1 MNAEEFD
8 RNIKGLFSEP
18 PGHGDEGKHERV
30 LEEVC
35 RMYQVQTKRAK
46 YLTWGYLAAIT
57 VAILLCFLKF
67 AETDNV
73 KTMLGM
79 VLIILILHE
88 GTVLMKLWWWVYS
101 SRNATLETL
110 KAVQIQLDRM
120 ESAMKARGQE
130 GDANRRPRDRI
141 ED

>member
-1 MNAEEFD
+1 MNSEEFD
-8 RNIKGLFSEP
+8 RNMKGLFSGP
-18 PGHGDEGKHERV
+18 PGRGDEDKHERV

-35 RMYQVQTKRAK
+35 RMYQVKTKRAK

-67 AETDNV
+67 VATDNV
-73 KTMLGM
+73 KTMLGT

-120 ESAMKARGQE
+120 ESAIKAGSQE
-130 GDANRRPRDRI
+130 GDANKRPCDRI